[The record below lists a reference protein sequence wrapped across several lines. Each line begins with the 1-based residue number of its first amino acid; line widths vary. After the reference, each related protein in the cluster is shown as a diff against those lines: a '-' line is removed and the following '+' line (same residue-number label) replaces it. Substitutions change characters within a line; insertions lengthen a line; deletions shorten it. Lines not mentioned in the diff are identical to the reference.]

1 MNSTMWTSA
10 PAGFL
15 RLGGSD
21 VRPFAGDLVGHGAGR
36 SAALAAPVRG
46 SGVLRTIAPVAPVQ
60 GTGVPVSGIAALCD
74 QKFTTLAHTYGT
86 TLGIPSSRRPSS

>member
-1 MNSTMWTSA
+1 MTSTMWTAA

-15 RLGGSD
+15 RPGSPD
-21 VRPFAGDLVGHGAGR
+21 VRPVAGDLAGR
-36 SAALAAPVRG
+36 SAAHGAPSRG
-46 SGVLRTIAPVAPVQ
+46 SGAVRTVAPVALVQ
-60 GTGVPVSGIAALCD
+60 GTGVPVSGIAAICD